1 MQENNKISNGVM
13 LNVYPDS
20 IGTKFS
26 DTVAM
31 LKRTEFKNA
40 FSLKNS
46 SNKKLKNKK
55 KTNTEVCENK
65 ILIASI

>member
-1 MQENNKISNGVM
+1 MNRAV
-13 LNVYPDS
+13 
-20 IGTKFS
+20 
-26 DTVAM
+26 
-31 LKRTEFKNA
+31 FKKA

-46 SNKKLKNKK
+46 SIKKLKNKK